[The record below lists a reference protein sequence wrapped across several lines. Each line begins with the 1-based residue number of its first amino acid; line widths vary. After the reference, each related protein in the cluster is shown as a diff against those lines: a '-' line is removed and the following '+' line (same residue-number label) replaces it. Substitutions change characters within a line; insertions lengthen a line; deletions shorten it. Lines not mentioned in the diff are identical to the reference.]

1 MAYSEDT
8 VIVLSGLF
16 AKGFPGGYGLIINS
30 DRVLGAKKWEGA
42 EYTYFAVI
50 SSLND
55 KGREEALK
63 IAGELEKKKEFEVS
77 REQVSEIEIKKPGRL
92 TPGHLLFK
100 TTKGEFKIKVSGTFM
115 TTTGD
120 ILSVLGQKLEEFA
133 PGKVK
138 RL

>member
-16 AKGFPGGYGLIINS
+16 AKGFPGRYGLIINA
-30 DRVLGAKKWEGA
+30 DRVLGAKKWERA

-50 SSLND
+50 SSLNEKD
-55 KGREEALK
+55 REEAYK
-63 IAGELEKKKEFEVS
+63 IASELEKKKEFDVS

-100 TTKGEFKIKVSGTFM
+100 TTKG
-115 TTTGD
+115 
-120 ILSVLGQKLEEFA
+120 A
-133 PGKVK
+133 
-138 RL
+138 

>member
-1 MAYSEDT
+1 M
-8 VIVLSGLF
+8 
-16 AKGFPGGYGLIINS
+16 
-30 DRVLGAKKWEGA
+30 GAKKWEGA

-50 SSLND
+50 SSLNEKD
-55 KGREEALK
+55 REEALK

-77 REQVSEIEIKKPGRL
+77 REQVIGIEIKKPGRL
-92 TPGHLLFK
+92 APGHLVFK
-100 TTKGEFKIKVSGTFM
+100 TSNGEFKVKVSGTFM
-115 TTTGD
+115 TATGD

>member
-1 MAYSEDT
+1 MTYSEDA

-42 EYTYFAVI
+42 EYTYFAAI

-55 KGREEALK
+55 KGRDEAYK
-63 IAGELEKKKEFEVS
+63 IAGELDKKKEFEVS
-77 REQVSEIEIKKPGRL
+77 REQVSGIEIKKPGRL

-115 TTTGD
+115 TATGD
-120 ILSVLGQKLEEFA
+120 ILSVLGKKLEEFA
-133 PGKVK
+133 PGRV
-138 RL
+138 RYV